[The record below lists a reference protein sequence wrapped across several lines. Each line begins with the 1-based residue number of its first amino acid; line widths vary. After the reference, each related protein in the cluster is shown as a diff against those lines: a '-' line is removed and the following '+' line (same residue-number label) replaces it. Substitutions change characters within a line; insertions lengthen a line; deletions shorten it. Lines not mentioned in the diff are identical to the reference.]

1 MIGINL
7 MREAGDANLGCG
19 CGDGDPLSGER
30 RATGQDCSGFALCHF
45 VWKLLF
51 QCSPSGGRAPNR
63 NSESERIYRSGLRI
77 ASVACAGRGSRGMG
91 LTLPS
96 SSDAACIGLEAGCSL
111 PGQNQWTSVVGVY
124 TISTQSWKFY
134 GDFCSNGVGS
144 TAFSPDG
151 MRVAFF
157 GEEKQGDS
165 RCGSDPIGLH
175 ILDLASGQSILVP
188 QRRKLKGNAKIS
200 WSPDGKSLVGQVG
213 GWGPPENIV
222 VVDVE
227 SGDQRIIANGTNP
240 SWSPNG
246 EWIAYTDEAQQR
258 CMMIHPD
265 GTGAKELHFTA
276 RVPVEGMVWSPDSG
290 RLLINDSYG
299 ILESKNEVVEYDLA
313 SGKIVKKF
321 RHSMY
326 AFGWAFVKH

>member
-1 MIGINL
+1 MRTWVAAAVMAILCQVNEGQQAKTEVDSQPVILFGNSYSSVRLAVAEHQIEIANPSGFIGQGFASL
-7 MREAGDANLGCG
+7 PSLAPAGD
-19 CGDGDPLSGER
+19 R
-30 RATGQDCSGFALCHF
+30 V
-45 VWKLLF
+45 VW
-51 QCSPSGGRAPNR
+51 
-63 NSESERIYRSGLRI
+63 
-77 ASVACAGRGSRGMG
+77 G

-111 PGQNQWTSVVGVY
+111 PGQNQWRSVVGVY

-157 GEEKQGDS
+157 GEKKQGDS

-222 VVDVE
+222 VIDVE

-265 GTGAKELHFTA
+265 GTGAKELHFAT
-276 RVPVEGMVWSPDSG
+276 RVPMEGMVWSPDSD

-299 ILESKNEVVEYDLA
+299 ILESKNEAVEYDLA